1 MIKTNRFKNK
11 GKSVS
16 IQKTIQ
22 IISNNKDILIPSRLF
37 AMPRQHSSEYASHSV
52 RNTWCIMV
60 GFAVLCTM
68 AVLQCYHTCV
78 FLVKIRIDYLR
89 VLCVSVIEP
98 IIEGGIHRKRGPT
111 NVPDQCHIS
120 LGWARQDADHKTA
133 LRYSDSSHIFEY
145 ERIYEES
152 GG

>member
-1 MIKTNRFKNK
+1 
-11 GKSVS
+11 
-16 IQKTIQ
+16 
-22 IISNNKDILIPSRLF
+22 
-37 AMPRQHSSEYASHSV
+37 MPRQHSSEYASHSV

-68 AVLQCYHTCV
+68 AVLQLYHTCV
-78 FLVKIRIDYLR
+78 HLVKIRIDYLR

-120 LGWARQDADHKTA
+120 LG
-133 LRYSDSSHIFEY
+133 
-145 ERIYEES
+145 
-152 GG
+152 